1 MANRT
6 PSLRQVLTPCC
17 NWPKAQSLPAAIHK
31 SALLAE
37 TGSIGGAL
45 DSRALLWSY
54 ILTDVMEALRIPQS
68 PSKARPP
75 RKRAG
80 SFTAMIALKE
90 GRGAFAEALIAA
102 LGAKAGCPFTLTFDQ
117 RAGVLAAL
125 GRVSAWTTFGGRS
138 VEFREAPADNGG
150 VSPHKHRLADYLRPK
165 TLVMLLLGFSS
176 GLPFYLVGNTFGYWL
191 RDEHTSLTA
200 IGFLSWVGI
209 AYSLQFLWAPLMD
222 RVDLPL
228 FKRLGHRRGWMMF
241 SQIVIGLALSA
252 MGGTGTKAGLGRLG
266 AFALVVAFASS
277 TQDIVVDAWRIES
290 ADDGE
295 EQGLLASAYQF
306 SYRLA
311 LLATDSL
318 ILIVAGT
325 VGWRVSY
332 GIYGACMAVGMLATW
347 FAKEPERANAVL
359 DAKKREAPL
368 WTPRGFFD
376 AVVGPFIAFFRAHGW
391 LALVMLAAISLYR
404 VPDFVMGP
412 MANPYYHDLGP
423 SKETVGAVRGSIGL
437 IATFAGIAAGGFCS
451 LKLGYMRA
459 LIIGGILQAA
469 AIAAYASL
477 AFAGTT
483 TTLFALV
490 MAGDNFG
497 IGFAGVALVAYMSS
511 LTSIGYTATQYALLS
526 STYAL
531 LGKILKGFSGA
542 EVESLSAT

>member
-1 MANRT
+1 M
-6 PSLRQVLTPCC
+6 
-17 NWPKAQSLPAAIHK
+17 
-31 SALLAE
+31 
-37 TGSIGGAL
+37 
-45 DSRALLWSY
+45 
-54 ILTDVMEALRIPQS
+54 
-68 PSKARPP
+68 
-75 RKRAG
+75 
-80 SFTAMIALKE
+80 
-90 GRGAFAEALIAA
+90 
-102 LGAKAGCPFTLTFDQ
+102 
-117 RAGVLAAL
+117 
-125 GRVSAWTTFGGRS
+125 
-138 VEFREAPADNGG
+138 VEFREAPVDNER
-150 VSPHKHRLADYLRPK
+150 VSPHKHRIADYLRPK
-165 TLVMLLLGFSS
+165 TLAMLLLGFSS
-176 GLPFYLVGNTFGYWL
+176 GLPFLLVGNTFGYWL

-209 AYSLQFLWAPLMD
+209 AYSLKFLWAPVID

-241 SQIVIGLALSA
+241 AQILVGLALSA

-266 AFALVVAFASS
+266 ALALVVAFASS

-311 LLATDSL
+311 LLAADSL
-318 ILIVAGT
+318 ILIVAAT
-325 VGWRVSY
+325 VGWRMSY
-332 GIYGACMAVGMLATW
+332 GIYGACMAVGMIATW
-347 FAKEPERANAVL
+347 FAKEPERADAVM
-359 DAKKREAPL
+359 DEKEREAPI
-368 WTPRGFFD
+368 WTWRGFFD

-404 VPDFVMGP
+404 LPDFIMGP
-412 MANPYYHDLGP
+412 MANPYYHDVGL
-423 SKETVGAVRGSIGL
+423 SKATVGAVRGSIGL

-469 AIAAYASL
+469 AIAAYATL

-483 TTLFALV
+483 IPLFALV

-497 IGFAGVALVAYMSS
+497 ISFAGVALVAYMSS
-511 LTSIGYTATQYALLS
+511 LTNIGYTATQYALLS
-526 STYAL
+526 STYAW

-542 EVESLSAT
+542 EVENLSTTHGLIHAYGIFFIACGLTGVPAVLLFALLGYWQGRKQPVAAVASQSLHS